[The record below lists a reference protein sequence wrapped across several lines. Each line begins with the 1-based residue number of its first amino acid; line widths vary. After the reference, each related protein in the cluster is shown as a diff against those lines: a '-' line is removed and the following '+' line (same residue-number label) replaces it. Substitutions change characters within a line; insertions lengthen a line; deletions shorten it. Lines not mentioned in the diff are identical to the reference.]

1 MQFKNLWETYQWIP
15 GFPEDL
21 WNGGYPGMARDL
33 YLWPWDFTPPQ
44 AEQQLPSQSVG
55 KDFGKAKGR
64 QTHDGMKTGA
74 SWCHWSKGRSWC
86 GSNLNKTGWTS
97 QLILQMR
104 VFTTRVCWDFSA
116 TSVFFSSISP
126 SKFSQHFPDIFQNNY
141 PWFSRFSQ
149 HLPRFYRFSC
159 TFVLDFPTIFLQGG
173 APPTINGL

>member
-1 MQFKNLWETYQWIP
+1 M
-15 GFPEDL
+15 
-21 WNGGYPGMARDL
+21 RDL
-33 YLWPWDFTPPQ
+33 SVNSWISWRSMKWRLPWHGKGFMAMRFHPPQ

-116 TSVFFSSISP
+116 TSVFFPAFLPANFPNISQTYSKTITPDFPDFPSIS
-126 SKFSQHFPDIFQNNY
+126 
-141 PWFSRFSQ
+141 
-149 HLPRFYRFSC
+149 
-159 TFVLDFPTIFLQGG
+159 LDFTDFHAHLS
-173 APPTINGL
+173 